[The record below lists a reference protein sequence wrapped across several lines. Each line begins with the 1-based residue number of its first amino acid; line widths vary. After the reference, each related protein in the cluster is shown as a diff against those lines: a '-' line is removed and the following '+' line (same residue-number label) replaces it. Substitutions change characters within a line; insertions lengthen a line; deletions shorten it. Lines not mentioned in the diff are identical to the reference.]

1 VDYSPTL
8 DGLWIS
14 NLNLWALMHG
24 NSSVKRKKDGPSSIQ
39 KLNVWALEA
48 ASHNFEILK
57 PKCTEFNCEILLSRY
72 NYSMHESQERMN
84 YSDEKYLVDDLQPLN
99 TFSVCFC
106 TSSWK
111 LGLTS

>member
-1 VDYSPTL
+1 
-8 DGLWIS
+8 
-14 NLNLWALMHG
+14 
-24 NSSVKRKKDGPSSIQ
+24 
-39 KLNVWALEA
+39 
-48 ASHNFEILK
+48 
-57 PKCTEFNCEILLSRY
+57 
-72 NYSMHESQERMN
+72 MHESQERMN